1 MIHRPVEPLQR
12 HGQLSC
18 EVSLSKGG
26 SKSKH
31 GSREGSCC
39 SHDSPSEST
48 STLADAAWKAV
59 GASPGTHAGGRR
71 RANGG
76 SVHQASSSAAEEIT
90 PTETEAASTVDTGD
104 AWAAAEQGRGARQ
117 HGVAAA
123 VRQAAEASGAGK
135 GGIHSGADTTE
146 GSSMLASSSA
156 SEIDW
161 VGGGG
166 GDDRGEPSTEEC
178 STETLGGG
186 AGVSFSIESG
196 GEVEEGEGDAAAVP
210 VPTASETGHGRQ
222 RQGQRQD
229 RQHHRQRRISS
240 VSESAAG
247 VRPLSP
253 PAERGVKKA
262 ASSAPAAQ
270 PRNSGDYCAPAA
282 ANKRPMRSG
291 LNQVPMCFPTVGVD
305 DRVAVRRAEVAAHRA
320 EVSAQ
325 RAECSAENARS
336 DRLAAEL
343 AAADAGATAAAQRA
357 ACSAENSRADRLA
370 AELAASKARSTTAA
384 MTAGIAPS
392 HGSFVGVNQ
401 QASNRLRRTP
411 SALQSRI
418 PVAVDSKAVAAAT
431 APAHFSA
438 EIAVPSA
445 VAPVQTSTDEQFF
458 STTTSESTSESTSEL
473 RDGEDDGD
481 RRARRAARLAE
492 RASVA
497 ARLELLSAAAARE
510 RSAGSF
516 SSSTEDLIRR
526 AAHGGGHATS
536 PGARWRG
543 RQSFA
548 ESEADGSSLASEE
561 GFRRRDGNR
570 RGHSAGQDA
579 SERDGESGE
588 LSRVAA
594 AVAAAAAAAAK
605 NGFISVAGG
614 NNGGQV
620 ASGQASAAGDYWQQP
635 VLAAAEAAS
644 ATGGNESQLSSSVA
658 ISKSPSLAGSEKYS
672 PRRTVVASG
681 RAVTVGRTHAHRGGS
696 EAQSGLRATE
706 FSAGPATTNTT
717 RTAHGKQVDGAAVTA
732 STKARR
738 ALEEVGAGPSGV
750 IDRPRRDSLGYIRHN
765 EHESGA
771 YGRGFDFVD
780 PFGQDFSGSGH
791 GAACY
796 DGNKV
801 AGGATTGS
809 RAGGRPQKKLRKKT
823 PAPPAPDRRV
833 SRHAHGGPCAR
844 SCACSSCPCA
854 DATPG
859 ISSSWHLRRRRPA
872 TAGVR

>member
-1 MIHRPVEPLQR
+1 MGHRSVELLQR

-26 SKSKH
+26 SKGKH

-59 GASPGTHAGGRR
+59 GASPGTHAGGGR

-76 SVHQASSSAAEEIT
+76 SVHQASPSTAEEIIL
-90 PTETEAASTVDTGD
+90 TETAAASTVETGD
-104 AWAAAEQGRGARQ
+104 TWAAAEQGRGARQ

-123 VRQAAEASGAGK
+123 VRQAEEASDADN
-135 GGIHSGADTTE
+135 GGIHSGADTSE
-146 GSSMLASSSA
+146 GSSMLASSGA
-156 SEIDW
+156 SEVGW
-161 VGGGG
+161 AGGGG
-166 GDDRGEPSTEEC
+166 GDGRDEPSTAEC

-186 AGVSFSIESG
+186 AGVSFSIASG
-196 GEVEEGEGDAAAVP
+196 GDMEEGEGGAAAVP
-210 VPTASETGHGRQ
+210 VPEVRETGHGRQ
-222 RQGQRQD
+222 RQGQRRD
-229 RQHHRQRRISS
+229 RQYHRQRRISS
-240 VSESAAG
+240 VSESATR
-247 VRPLSP
+247 VRPPSP

-262 ASSAPAAQ
+262 ASSTMAAQ
-270 PRNSGDYCAPAA
+270 PHNSGDYCAPAA
-282 ANKRPMRSG
+282 ANKRSMRSG
-291 LNQVPMCFPTVGVD
+291 LNQVPVCFPTAGVD
-305 DRVAVRRAEVAAHRA
+305 DRVAVRRAEIAAHRA

-384 MTAGIAPS
+384 MTAGMAPS
-392 HGSFVGVNQ
+392 HGSFVGVDQ
-401 QASNRLRRTP
+401 QASNRLRRKP

-418 PVAVDSKAVAAAT
+418 PVAADSKAVAAAT
-431 APAHFSA
+431 APAHFSV
-438 EIAVPSA
+438 ETAVPLA
-445 VAPVQTSTDEQFF
+445 VAPAQNSTDDQFF
-458 STTTSESTSESTSEL
+458 STTTSESTSEL

-516 SSSTEDLIRR
+516 SSSTEGLIRR

-543 RQSFA
+543 RQSFT

-561 GFRRRDGNR
+561 GFRRLDGHR
-570 RGHSAGQDA
+570 RGDSARQDA
-579 SERDGESGE
+579 SERDGENGE

-620 ASGQASAAGDYWQQP
+620 ASGQASAARDYWQQP

-644 ATGGNESQLSSSVA
+644 ATGDNESQLSSSMV
-658 ISKSPSLAGSEKYS
+658 ISKSPSLTGSEKYS
-672 PRRTVVASG
+672 PRRAVVASG
-681 RAVTVGRTHAHRGGS
+681 RAVAVGRTHAHRGGS
-696 EAQSGLRATE
+696 GAQSGLRATE
-706 FSAGPATTNTT
+706 FSARPATTNTT
-717 RTAHGKQVDGAAVTA
+717 RTGHGKQVDGAAVTA
-732 STKARR
+732 SAKARR
-738 ALEEVGAGPSGV
+738 ALEEVGAGRGGV

-765 EHESGA
+765 EHESGV
-771 YGRGFDFVD
+771 YGRGFDYMD
-780 PFGQDFSGSGH
+780 PFGQDLSGSGH

-796 DGNKV
+796 DGNKA

-809 RAGGRPQKKLRKKT
+809 RTGGRPQKKLRKKT

-833 SRHAHGGPCAR
+833 FRHAHGGPCAR

-872 TAGVR
+872 TAGMR